1 MLDWANPEF
10 DPVRTLWL
18 SSPSHTG
25 LEIVLCPS
33 QCILGWFKAQ
43 NKSLPD
49 YTKLINELL
58 PKLSYK
64 QNKNSART
72 IYHLLYGISCSFQTK
87 NLKNKKQK
95 ILCIIYNIELVV
107 VFKQK
112 KLKYRSSCNKRPNQ
126 SSNSLFFFFW

>member
-33 QCILGWFKAQ
+33 QCILGLFKAQ

-58 PKLSYK
+58 PKHSYK

-72 IYHLLYGISCSFQTK
+72 I
-87 NLKNKKQK
+87 
-95 ILCIIYNIELVV
+95 IIYYIELVV

-112 KLKYRSSCNKRPNQ
+112 I
-126 SSNSLFFFFW
+126 